1 MYLGSVSSYGFLRCC
16 VWLCIYVS
24 CVVIV
29 MKDCLCIWAVLALM
43 VSCVVVSGGV
53 SMLVV

>member
-1 MYLGSVSSYGFLRCC
+1 MWFVTIC
-16 VWLCIYVS
+16 VCN
-24 CVVIV
+24 C
-29 MKDCLCIWAVLALM
+29 AVLVLI

>member
-1 MYLGSVSSYGFLRCC
+1 MVLCSVFCC
-16 VWLCIYVS
+16 EELFACSLQQSVC
-24 CVVIV
+24 
-29 MKDCLCIWAVLALM
+29 AVLAFI